1 MNFKFG
7 IFIYKENVMKDLR
20 KFIATTIRE
29 YLNESV
35 SILTDYINIEDKKYS
50 TKNSNGEYISKDMES
65 IINFYKWFGNSKTVD
80 SQKRPIIYYH
90 VSNSKF
96 NEFIPSRFGKMGSG
110 IYFTSI
116 YNDIKIHNKSGGSV
130 IYECYLKI
138 ENPLEIENP
147 FSKRND
153 NNDGIFAFK
162 GKSGEEIKVYESTQ
176 IKSIENDG
184 SFDINDSNIY
194 S

>member
-1 MNFKFG
+1 M
-7 IFIYKENVMKDLR
+7 ELR

-29 YLNESV
+29 YLNENID
-35 SILTDYINIEDKKYS
+35 ILPDYINIDGEKYS
-50 TKNSNGEYISKDMES
+50 TKNSNGEFIAKDSDS

-80 SQKRPIIYYH
+80 SKQRPLVFYH
-90 VSNSKF
+90 VSNSNF
-96 NEFIPSRFGKMGSG
+96 NEFTPSKFGKMGSG

-116 YNDIKIHNKSGGSV
+116 YNDIKIHNKYGGSI
-130 IYECYLKI
+130 IYKCYLKI

-153 NNDGIFAFK
+153 NNDGIIAFK
-162 GKSGEEIKVYESTQ
+162 GKSGEEIKVYDSNQ

>member
-1 MNFKFG
+1 
-7 IFIYKENVMKDLR
+7 MKDLK

-35 SILTDYINIEDKKYS
+35 NILTDYINIDGKKYS

-65 IINFYKWFGNSKTVD
+65 IINFYKWFGKSKTVD
-80 SQKRPIIYYH
+80 SQKRPIVYYH

-116 YNDIKIHNKSGGSV
+116 YNDIKIHNKFDDSV

-138 ENPLEIENP
+138 EKPLEIENP

-162 GKSGEEIKVYESTQ
+162 GKSGEEIKVYVSNQ
-176 IKSIENDG
+176 IKSVENDG
-184 SFDINDSNIY
+184 SFNINDSNIY

>member
-1 MNFKFG
+1 M
-7 IFIYKENVMKDLR
+7 ELR
-20 KFIATTIRE
+20 KFIESTIRE
-29 YLNESV
+29 YLNEIKDV
-35 SILTDYINIEDKKYS
+35 LNDYIEIDGINYS
-50 TKNSNGEYISKDMES
+50 TKNSNGDFISSDVNS
-65 IINFYKWFGNSKTVD
+65 IINFYKWFGNSKTLD
-80 SQKRPIIYYH
+80 NKKRPIIYYH

-96 NEFIPSRFGKMGSG
+96 NVFKPSRFGKMGSG

-116 YNDIKIHNKSGGSV
+116 LSDIKMHNKFDGSV
-130 IYECYLKI
+130 IYRCYLKI

-162 GKSGEEIKVYESTQ
+162 GKSGEEIKVYNSNQ
-176 IKSIENDG
+176 IKSVENDG
-184 SFDINDSNIY
+184 SWDINDDNIY

>member
-1 MNFKFG
+1 M
-7 IFIYKENVMKDLR
+7 ELR

-29 YLNESV
+29 YLNENTD
-35 SILTDYINIEDKKYS
+35 ILSDYINIDGENYS
-50 TKNSNGEYISKDMES
+50 AKNSNGDFIAKDSDS
-65 IINFYKWFGNSKTVD
+65 IINFYKWFGNSKTFD
-80 SQKRPIIYYH
+80 SKQRPLVFYH
-90 VSNSKF
+90 ASNTNF
-96 NEFIPSRFGKMGSG
+96 NEFRPSKFGKMGSG

-116 YNDIKIHNKSGGSV
+116 YNDIKQHNKYEGSI
-130 IYECYLKI
+130 IYKCYLKI

-153 NNDGIFAFK
+153 NNDGIIAFK
-162 GKSGEEIKVYESTQ
+162 GKSGEEIKVYDSNQ

-184 SFDINDSNIY
+184 SFDINEPNIY

>member
-1 MNFKFG
+1 MR
-7 IFIYKENVMKDLR
+7 DLK

-35 SILTDYINIEDKKYS
+35 NILPDYINIDGENYS
-50 TKNSNGEYISKDMES
+50 TKNSNDEYISKNMES
-65 IINFYKWFGNSKTVD
+65 IINFYKWFGNSKTID
-80 SQKRPIIYYH
+80 SQKRPILYYH

-116 YNDIKIHNKSGGSV
+116 YNDIKIHNKTGGSV

-138 ENPLEIENP
+138 ENPMEIENP

-153 NNDGIFAFK
+153 NNDAIFAFK
-162 GKSGEEIKVYESTQ
+162 DKSGEEIKVYDSNQ
-176 IKSIENDG
+176 IKSVENDG

>member
-1 MNFKFG
+1 
-7 IFIYKENVMKDLR
+7 
-20 KFIATTIRE
+20 
-29 YLNESV
+29 LNESV
-35 SILTDYINIEDKKYS
+35 NILTDYINIGGKKYS
-50 TKNSNGEYISKDMES
+50 TKNSNGEHISKDMES

-96 NEFIPSRFGKMGSG
+96 NEFTPSRFGKMGSG